1 MSYSTVLVPVAPG
14 HGDEARRAVEVARTL
29 VDEGGSITVVTV
41 IEDLPRY
48 LTVET
53 FAVDPQIM
61 ESQRAVGEAVVA
73 EFTAPDVEVV
83 VRHGYPTRAILDE
96 IEDGG
101 YDCVVIASAQPGW
114 AHFFLGST
122 ASSVVRHAHCSVHVV
137 RTPAAEEGAS
147 G

>member
-1 MSYSTVLVPVAPG
+1 MSYSKILVPVAPG
-14 HGDEARRAVEVARTL
+14 HGGEAGRAVDVARSL

-48 LTVET
+48 LTAET
-53 FAVDPQIM
+53 MAWDPSIL
-61 ESQRAVGEAVVA
+61 ESQQAVGQAVVA

-83 VRHGYPTRAILDE
+83 VRHGYPTRTILDE
-96 IEDGG
+96 AKEGG

-137 RTPAAEEGAS
+137 RAAADEATS
-147 G
+147 PD